1 MKNIVWKRSDGVVAI
16 THIIDQADS
25 ETDVPGHS
33 SQDEAVLMIGR
44 GDVPHGWEAVEFD
57 AELPPDRTFRD
68 AWFHDGKIRVDMEKA
83 KDIWRETIRADR
95 KPILESLDVAFIRAL
110 ETGDAELVGD
120 IRAQKQALRDATDDP
135 IIDAAATPEELKA
148 AIPEVLKIK

>member
-1 MKNIVWKRSDGVVAI
+1 MKNIIWKRSDGGIAVTWVMNDI
-16 THIIDQADS
+16 SS
-25 ETDVPGHS
+25 EAEARRLLMTRDVPL
-33 SQDEAVLMIGR
+33 D
-44 GDVPHGWEAVEFD
+44 WEAVEFD
-57 AELPPDRTFRD
+57 AEIPPDRTFRD

-83 KDIWRETIRADR
+83 KDIWREKIRADR

-135 IIDAAATPEELKA
+135 VVDAAATPEELKA